1 MKRLLVAGLALGL
14 GAAALTNSPANAA
27 DDLAPVRDD
36 VVALDDEDDDKD
48 GPCETEAR
56 WIKGLKGACDEG
68 GTKAAKKLM
77 KALVK
82 KCKKAVK
89 EADGAKAAAKMNCN
103 SCHPKGDNTKLKD
116 GEDGVKAV
124 KAKCKDVDW

>member
-1 MKRLLVAGLALGL
+1 MKRLLVAGLALGV

-27 DDLAPVRDD
+27 DEMEPVRDQ
-36 VVALDDEDDDKD
+36 VVALDDDKD
-48 GPCETEAR
+48 GPCETEGR
-56 WIKGLKGACDEG
+56 WIKGLKEACDEG
-68 GTKAAKKLM
+68 GTKAAKKHM
-77 KALVK
+77 KSLVK

-89 EADGAKAAAKMNCN
+89 KAEGAKVAAKMNCN

-116 GEDGVKAV
+116 GEDGVKAI